1 MKSKKVLSLVLAAI
15 IFGGGIFYAG
25 FRVGTTV
32 PVVAPQFVK
41 AEEPKRP
48 DLTLFWDIV
57 SLMKEKHINGE
68 ALTDEKVVNGAI
80 QGAIESL
87 GDPYSSYFPPVDA
100 EKFNEDLS
108 GVFGGIGAE
117 IGVRDSHL
125 TVIAPLKGNPAEK
138 VGLKAGD
145 LITEIDSTSTAGMDI
160 DTAIKLIRGP
170 EGTKVTLTIM
180 RDEFKEP
187 KKFTITRAIVNVPT
201 LEWEMKEGNIAYFKL
216 YNFNANLAPAWNIA
230 ATKAVLRSPKGI
242 IIDVRNNPGG
252 FLDVATDITGWFVKR
267 GNIVVREKLRGG
279 AEELIYATGNEAFSR
294 VPIVVIV
301 NEGSA
306 SASEILAGAL
316 RDLRGAKIVGEKT
329 FGKGSV
335 QEVQSLPTGG
345 IIKISIAEWLTP
357 KKSSINKSGITPDIE
372 VKLTEDDTK
381 KKKDPQLQ
389 KALEALKAEM
399 LKTR

>member
-1 MKSKKVLSLVLAAI
+1 MKSKKILSVVLAI
-15 IFGGGIFYAG
+15 VLFGGGVFYIG
-25 FRVGTTV
+25 FHAGTTAN
-32 PVVAPQFVK
+32 VVSPQFAN
-41 AEEPKRP
+41 AEGIKHP
-48 DLTLFWDIV
+48 DLSLFWNVV
-57 SLMKEKHINGE
+57 SIIKDKHINGE
-68 ALTDEKVVNGAI
+68 ALTDEKIVNGAI

-87 GDPYSSYFPPVDA
+87 GDPYSNYFPPVDA

-117 IGVRDSHL
+117 IGIRDNRL
-125 TVIAPLKGNPAEK
+125 TIIAPLKGNPAEK

-145 LITEIDSTSTAGMDI
+145 LITDIDATSTSGMGI
-160 DTAIKLIRGP
+160 DAAIKLIRGL
-170 EGTKVTLTIM
+170 EGTTVTLTIM

-187 KKFTITRAIVNVPT
+187 KKFTITRAVVSVPT
-201 LEWEMKEGNIAYFKL
+201 LEWGMKEGNIAYFKL

-267 GNIVVREKLRGG
+267 GNVIVREKLRGG
-279 AEELIYATGNEAFSR
+279 NEELIYATGNEAFSR
-294 VPIVVIV
+294 VPIIVVV

-335 QEVQSLPTGG
+335 QEVQTLPSGG
-345 IIKISIAEWLTP
+345 LIKISIAEWLTP
-357 KKSSINKSGITPDIE
+357 NKSSINKLGIKPDVEI
-372 VKLTEDDTK
+372 KLTEDDIK
-381 KKKDPQLQ
+381 KKKDPQFD
-389 KALEALKAEM
+389 KALEILRAEM
-399 LKTR
+399 KKAR